1 MNSLKILVVEDD
13 STVRNLIT
21 TTLKSNDYR
30 YITASNGEEA
40 IIAATSQQ
48 PDIVFLDLGL
58 PDLDGAVDFQAEFG
72 MASGYVPVLENVTD
86 NEVYAAEL
94 AAANGYESLP
104 LLATKVCL
112 EQANAYYTS
121 PAFNGSSTARDEVGK
136 LMQICLTSTEADVD
150 AMIKKAFKDAVAECK
165 YQAGE

>member
-1 MNSLKILVVEDD
+1 
-13 STVRNLIT
+13 
-21 TTLKSNDYR
+21 
-30 YITASNGEEA
+30 
-40 IIAATSQQ
+40 
-48 PDIVFLDLGL
+48 
-58 PDLDGAVDFQAEFG
+58 
-72 MASGYVPVLENVTD
+72 MA
-86 NEVYAAEL
+86 L
-94 AAANGYESLP
+94 ADGYEGLP